1 MNKFGLVG
9 GVGYLAT
16 LEYYKSINEGFKKRI
31 ANAPQSGCNP
41 PMVIESLNIADAYK
55 LVEQKNWTEFTMLF
69 VSAVQVLYGAGA
81 KFAAIA
87 ANTAHIVF
95 DEIQAASPI
104 PLIGIVDEAYK
115 QAKAQGI
122 KKMVVFGTDFTM
134 SSGMYETKA
143 KQYDIEAIVPNE
155 SDRQTIHN
163 IIFPNLESGIV
174 LEHEKATLLSIAKN
188 LLEEHKADAL
198 VLGCTELPFA
208 IKDGDLETVLLDTGA
223 IHVDAIL
230 DGIFSSEIKGNL

>member
-1 MNKFGLVG
+1 MKKFGLVG

-16 LEYYKSINEGFKKRI
+16 MEYYKSINEGYLKRI
-31 ANAPQSGCNP
+31 ANVPQSGSNP

-55 LVEQKNWTEFTMLF
+55 LVAQKNWTEFTEMFIRAIKILH
-69 VSAVQVLYGAGA
+69 GAGA
-81 KFAAIA
+81 EFAAIA

-104 PLIGIVDEAYK
+104 PLVSIVDETCK
-115 QAKAQGI
+115 QAQALNV

-134 SSGMYETKA
+134 SSGMYEAKS
-143 KQYDIEAIVPNE
+143 KQYDIKAIVPNE
-155 SDRQTIHN
+155 KDRQTIHN

-174 LEHEKATLLSIAKN
+174 LEYEKDTLLSIAEK
-188 LLEEHKADAL
+188 LISEHSAEAL

-223 IHVDAIL
+223 IHIDTIL
-230 DGIFSSEIKGNL
+230 NGILAK